1 MSSAVTSLLLPW
13 GGGKF
18 LFRLVRHPVSGMSSV
33 PEWVLI
39 SLIGVLIVL
48 LLLTLFGLAV
58 YSGLL
63 TEVEVRAGPPP
74 IRGVVLAYKFRVG
87 PYDESGNLY
96 TENVSLAPKLVSIGV
111 YYDNPMKVPVEFCR
125 YIVGSILSE
134 GDEKPLPDHVRIF
147 RKHGFKF
154 CVLPEVNHAVMATFP
169 YTTPFSI
176 QLATTRVHPALE
188 KYVKERKL
196 CAHPYVEIYK
206 GDKIIFMC
214 PLSRQ
219 DEFYVPEMKEL
230 LRKEKGETGQPELAA
245 SEMESLLP
253 EEILSL
259 DLVSESP
266 DELEGEDSQ
275 KKVHTDSERSPSES
289 GASGSSF
296 EELDLD
302 GSGAA
307 AKAHMDTSKKLGK
320 TTESLEKERAEE

>member
-1 MSSAVTSLLLPW
+1 M
-13 GGGKF
+13 G
-18 LFRLVRHPVSGMSSV
+18 SV
-33 PEWVLI
+33 PDWVLI
-39 SLIGVLIVL
+39 SLIAALVVL

-74 IRGVVLAYKFRVG
+74 IRGVVVAYKFRVG
-87 PYDESGNLY
+87 PYDEAGNLY

-125 YIVGSILSE
+125 YMVGSILSE

-154 CVLPEVNHAVMATFP
+154 CALPEVNHAVMATFP

-188 KYVKERKL
+188 RYVKERKL

-219 DEFYVPEMKEL
+219 NDFYVPEMKEL
-230 LRKEKGETGQPELAA
+230 LRKERGEPAPPET
-245 SEMESLLP
+245 
-253 EEILSL
+253 
-259 DLVSESP
+259 
-266 DELEGEDSQ
+266 
-275 KKVHTDSERSPSES
+275 TDSELDPLLLEDTLSLELISENPETKEDRNVKAKEQPDTSEKSPSES
-289 GASGSSF
+289 GASASSF

-302 GSGAA
+302 GSTAGAA
-307 AKAHMDTSKKLGK
+307 KSQQDDQTTWSKMPE
-320 TTESLEKERAEE
+320 TWDNEKPEE

>member
-1 MSSAVTSLLLPW
+1 
-13 GGGKF
+13 
-18 LFRLVRHPVSGMSSV
+18 MSSV

-39 SLIGVLIVL
+39 SLIAVLVVI
-48 LLLTLFGLAV
+48 LLLTLFALAV

-196 CAHPYVEIYK
+196 CAHPYLEIYK

-230 LRKEKGETGQPELAA
+230 LRKEKGETGQPEPAA
-245 SEMESLLP
+245 ELECLLP

-266 DELEGEDSQ
+266 EELEGEGAQ
-275 KKVHTDSERSPSES
+275 KKRHADSERSHSES

-302 GSGAA
+302 SSGAV
-307 AKAHMDTSKKLGK
+307 AKAQMDPHNKWSQK

>member
-1 MSSAVTSLLLPW
+1 M
-13 GGGKF
+13 G
-18 LFRLVRHPVSGMSSV
+18 SV

-39 SLIGVLIVL
+39 SLIAALIAL

-63 TEVEVRAGPPP
+63 TEVE
-74 IRGVVLAYKFRVG
+74 
-87 PYDESGNLY
+87 
-96 TENVSLAPKLVSIGV
+96 
-111 YYDNPMKVPVEFCR
+111 VPVEFCR

-219 DEFYVPEMKEL
+219 DDFYVPEMKEL
-230 LRKEKGETGQPELAA
+230 LRKERGEAP
-245 SEMESLLP
+245 LP
-253 EEILSL
+253 ESEGAELDPLLLEDTLSL
-259 DLVSESP
+259 ELVSENQ
-266 DELEGEDSQ
+266 EETETEGAQRKEQ
-275 KKVHTDSERSPSES
+275 NDSEKSPSES
-289 GASGSSF
+289 GASASSF

-302 GSGAA
+302 GNAAA
-307 AKAHMDTSKKLGK
+307 AKAQQDAK
-320 TTESLEKERAEE
+320 TEWSSMPESWDKERAEE

>member
-1 MSSAVTSLLLPW
+1 
-13 GGGKF
+13 
-18 LFRLVRHPVSGMSSV
+18 MSSV
-33 PEWVLI
+33 PEWVML
-39 SLIGVLIVL
+39 SLIGVLIGL
-48 LLLTLFGLAV
+48 LLLTLFGVAV

-74 IRGVVLAYKFRVG
+74 IRGVVVAYKFRVG

-96 TENVSLAPKLVSIGV
+96 TESVSLAPKLVSIGV

-134 GDEKPLPDHVRIF
+134 GDEKPVPDHVRIF

-196 CAHPYVEIYK
+196 SAHPYVEIYK

-219 DEFYVPEMKEL
+219 DDFYVPEMKEL
-230 LRKEKGETGQPELAA
+230 LRKEKGQPSLP
-245 SEMESLLP
+245 ESTEVDPLLP
-253 EEILSL
+253 EELMSL
-259 DLVSESP
+259 ELVSESP
-266 DELEGEDSQ
+266 EEVEAEGCKRKEQ
-275 KKVHTDSERSPSES
+275 TDSEKSPSES
-289 GASGSSF
+289 GASCSSF
-296 EELDLD
+296 EDLETD
-302 GSGAA
+302 ASGSVIKGQ
-307 AKAHMDTSKKLGK
+307 MDTK
-320 TTESLEKERAEE
+320 TKWSEMPEICEKARVEE

>member
-1 MSSAVTSLLLPW
+1 
-13 GGGKF
+13 
-18 LFRLVRHPVSGMSSV
+18 V

-87 PYDESGNLY
+87 PYDERGNLY
-96 TENVSLAPKLVSIGV
+96 TENVSLAPKLVSIGM
-111 YYDNPMKVPVEFCR
+111 YYQTPHQVVPVEFCR

-230 LRKEKGETGQPELAA
+230 LRKEKGETGKDGETAVTGQGNEAYCKTNSSELLVGLGAQIA
-245 SEMESLLP
+245 TKVTSCPGSLRREC
-253 EEILSL
+253 EE
-259 DLVSESP
+259 VS
-266 DELEGEDSQ
+266 
-275 KKVHTDSERSPSES
+275 TNSERSPSES

>member
-1 MSSAVTSLLLPW
+1 MGA
-13 GGGKF
+13 
-18 LFRLVRHPVSGMSSV
+18 V

-39 SLIGVLIVL
+39 SLIAALVAL

-74 IRGVVLAYKFRVG
+74 IRGVVVAYKFRVG

-96 TENVSLAPKLVSIGV
+96 TESVSLAPKLVSLGV

-196 CAHPYVEIYK
+196 SAHPYVEIYK

-219 DEFYVPEMKEL
+219 DDFYVPEMKEL
-230 LRKEKGETGQPELAA
+230 LRKERGEPP
-245 SEMESLLP
+245 LP
-253 EEILSL
+253 EDEGAELDPLLEDTLSL
-259 DLVSESP
+259 ELVSENQEETEAESP
-266 DELEGEDSQ
+266 QRKDQ
-275 KKVHTDSERSPSES
+275 TDSEKSPSEC
-289 GASGSSF
+289 GASASSEASASSF
-296 EELDLD
+296 EDLNLD
-302 GSGAA
+302 GNAAA
-307 AKAHMDTSKKLGK
+307 AKAQQGTK
-320 TTESLEKERAEE
+320 TEWSEMPESWDKERAEE

>member
-1 MSSAVTSLLLPW
+1 
-13 GGGKF
+13 
-18 LFRLVRHPVSGMSSV
+18 MSSV
-33 PEWVLI
+33 PEWVLL
-39 SLIGVLIVL
+39 SLIAALIAL
-48 LLLTLFGLAV
+48 LLLTLFGVAV

-74 IRGVVLAYKFRVG
+74 IRGVVVAYKFRVG

-125 YIVGSILSE
+125 YMVGTILCE

-154 CVLPEVNHAVMATFP
+154 WVLPEVNHAVMATFP

-196 CAHPYVEIYK
+196 SAHPYVEIYK

-219 DEFYVPEMKEL
+219 NDFYVPEMKEL
-230 LRKEKGETGQPELAA
+230 MRKEKGE
-245 SEMESLLP
+245 ESLPDSAETDPMLP
-253 EEILSL
+253 EELMSL
-259 DLVSESP
+259 ELVSENP
-266 DELEGEDSQ
+266 EETGDGSQ
-275 KKVHTDSERSPSES
+275 QKEHMESEKSHSES
-289 GASGSSF
+289 GASCSSF
-296 EELDLD
+296 EELETDACGSAGKAQLD
-302 GSGAA
+302 TK
-307 AKAHMDTSKKLGK
+307 AKWSEMPETW
-320 TTESLEKERAEE
+320 EKAKPEE

>member
-1 MSSAVTSLLLPW
+1 
-13 GGGKF
+13 
-18 LFRLVRHPVSGMSSV
+18 MSSV

-39 SLIGVLIVL
+39 SLIAALIGL

-74 IRGVVLAYKFRVG
+74 IRGVVVAYKFRVG

-96 TENVSLAPKLVSIGV
+96 TESVSLAPKLVSVGV

-188 KYVKERKL
+188 RYVKERKL

-214 PLSRQ
+214 PLAKQ
-219 DEFYVPEMKEL
+219 DDFYVPEMKEL
-230 LRKEKGETGQPELAA
+230 MRKERGEPPPLETSDSELDP
-245 SEMESLLP
+245 LLLDDQ
-253 EEILSL
+253 LSL
-259 DLVSESP
+259 ELVSENQEKEKESVP
-266 DELEGEDSQ
+266 QNEP
-275 KKVHTDSERSPSES
+275 TDSEKSEKSPSES
-289 GASGSSF
+289 GASASSF

-302 GSGAA
+302 GQALGTKSQPDSQAVWS
-307 AKAHMDTSKKLGK
+307 KMPDTWDK
-320 TTESLEKERAEE
+320 ESPEE

>member
-1 MSSAVTSLLLPW
+1 
-13 GGGKF
+13 
-18 LFRLVRHPVSGMSSV
+18 MSSV

-39 SLIGVLIVL
+39 SLIAALIAL

-74 IRGVVLAYKFRVG
+74 IRGVVVAYKFRVG

-96 TENVSLAPKLVSIGV
+96 TESVSLAPKLVSIGV

-134 GDEKPLPDHVRIF
+134 GDEKPIPDHVRIF

-188 KYVKERKL
+188 RYVKERKL

-219 DEFYVPEMKEL
+219 DDFYVPEMKEL
-230 LRKEKGETGQPELAA
+230 LRKERGEPAPPVETTSSELDP
-245 SEMESLLP
+245 LLL
-253 EEILSL
+253 EETLSL
-259 DLVSESP
+259 ELVSENQ
-266 DELEGEDSQ
+266 EEKEGEPTPQ
-275 KKVHTDSERSPSES
+275 KEQTDSEKSPSES
-289 GASGSSF
+289 GASASSF
-296 EELDLD
+296 EELDVD
-302 GSGAA
+302 GNASGA
-307 AKAHMDTSKKLGK
+307 KSQQDTQMTWSKMPDTWDKDK
-320 TTESLEKERAEE
+320 PEE

>member
-1 MSSAVTSLLLPW
+1 
-13 GGGKF
+13 
-18 LFRLVRHPVSGMSSV
+18 MSSV

-39 SLIGVLIVL
+39 SLIAAVVAL

-96 TENVSLAPKLVSIGV
+96 TESVSMAPKLVSIGV

-188 KYVKERKL
+188 KYVK
-196 CAHPYVEIYK
+196 VEGK
-206 GDKIIFMC
+206 QG
-214 PLSRQ
+214 R
-219 DEFYVPEMKEL
+219 V
-230 LRKEKGETGQPELAA
+230 LRGHVL
-245 SEMESLLP
+245 
-253 EEILSL
+253 
-259 DLVSESP
+259 
-266 DELEGEDSQ
+266 
-275 KKVHTDSERSPSES
+275 
-289 GASGSSF
+289 
-296 EELDLD
+296 
-302 GSGAA
+302 
-307 AKAHMDTSKKLGK
+307 
-320 TTESLEKERAEE
+320 

>member
-1 MSSAVTSLLLPW
+1 
-13 GGGKF
+13 
-18 LFRLVRHPVSGMSSV
+18 MSSV

-39 SLIGVLIVL
+39 SLIAALIGL

-74 IRGVVLAYKFRVG
+74 IRGVVVAYKFRVG

-96 TENVSLAPKLVSIGV
+96 TESVSLAPKLVSVGV

-188 KYVKERKL
+188 RYVKFWVLLDSEL
-196 CAHPYVEIYK
+196 
-206 GDKIIFMC
+206 D
-214 PLSRQ
+214 PL
-219 DEFYVPEMKEL
+219 L
-230 LRKEKGETGQPELAA
+230 LDDQ
-245 SEMESLLP
+245 
-253 EEILSL
+253 LSL
-259 DLVSESP
+259 ELVSENQEKEKESVP
-266 DELEGEDSQ
+266 QNEP
-275 KKVHTDSERSPSES
+275 TDSEKSEKSP
-289 GASGSSF
+289 ASRGPAASSF

-302 GSGAA
+302 GQALGTKSQPDSQAVWS
-307 AKAHMDTSKKLGK
+307 KMPDTWDK
-320 TTESLEKERAEE
+320 ESPEE

>member
-1 MSSAVTSLLLPW
+1 MSSIPD
-13 GGGKF
+13 
-18 LFRLVRHPVSGMSSV
+18 
-33 PEWVLI
+33 WVLL
-39 SLIGVLIVL
+39 SLIAALIAL
-48 LLLTLFGLAV
+48 LLLTLFGVAV

-74 IRGVVLAYKFRVG
+74 IRGVVVAYKFRIG

-96 TENVSLAPKLVSIGV
+96 TESVSLAPKLVSIGV

-125 YIVGSILSE
+125 YMVGSILSE
-134 GDEKPLPDHVRIF
+134 GDEKPVPDHVRIF

-219 DEFYVPEMKEL
+219 DDFYVPEMKEL
-230 LRKEKGETGQPELAA
+230 IRKEKGQPSLPESELDP
-245 SEMESLLP
+245 LLP
-253 EEILSL
+253 EELMSL
-259 DLVSESP
+259 EMVSESP
-266 DELEGEDSQ
+266 EEIEGESSQ
-275 KKVHTDSERSPSES
+275 KKEHPDSEKSPSES
-289 GASGSSF
+289 GASASSF
-296 EELDLD
+296 EELELD
-302 GSGAA
+302 GSGSGAQGQTD
-307 AKAHMDTSKKLGK
+307 AKSKWSEAHESWEK
-320 TTESLEKERAEE
+320 TTDEK

>member
-1 MSSAVTSLLLPW
+1 
-13 GGGKF
+13 
-18 LFRLVRHPVSGMSSV
+18 MSSV
-33 PEWVLI
+33 PDWVLL
-39 SLIGVLIVL
+39 SLVGVLVAL
-48 LLLTLFGLAV
+48 LLLTLFGVAV

-63 TEVEVRAGPPP
+63 AEVEVRAGPPP
-74 IRGVVLAYKFRVG
+74 IRGVVVAYKFRVG

-96 TENVSLAPKLVSIGV
+96 TESVSIAPKLVSIGV

-125 YIVGSILSE
+125 YMVGSILCE

-154 CVLPEVNHAVMATFP
+154 CALPEVNHAVMATFP

-196 CAHPYVEIYK
+196 SAHPYVEIYK

-219 DEFYVPEMKEL
+219 DDFYVPEMKEI
-230 LRKEKGETGQPELAA
+230 LRKEKGEEA
-245 SEMESLLP
+245 LP
-253 EEILSL
+253 ETETAANAELDLLESEGILSL
-259 DLVSESP
+259 ELVSESQEEV
-266 DELEGEDSQ
+266 DAGSAQTKEQ
-275 KKVHTDSERSPSES
+275 TDNEKSPSES

-302 GSGAA
+302 IGS
-307 AKAHMDTSKKLGK
+307 DTKRLLDIKNK
-320 TTESLEKERAEE
+320 

>member
-1 MSSAVTSLLLPW
+1 MGA
-13 GGGKF
+13 
-18 LFRLVRHPVSGMSSV
+18 V

-39 SLIGVLIVL
+39 CLVAALVAL
-48 LLLTLFGLAV
+48 LLLTLFGVAV

-74 IRGVVLAYKFRVG
+74 IRGAVLAYKFRVG

-96 TENVSLAPKLVSIGV
+96 TESVSIAPKLVSIGV

-125 YIVGSILSE
+125 YIVGSILCE

-147 RKHGFKF
+147 RKHGYKF
-154 CVLPEVNHAVMATFP
+154 CALPEVSHAVMATFP

-188 KYVKERKL
+188 RYVKERKL
-196 CAHPYVEIYK
+196 SAHPYVEIYK

-219 DEFYVPEMKEL
+219 DDFYVPEMKEL
-230 LRKEKGETGQPELAA
+230 LRKERGEPEL
-245 SEMESLLP
+245 P
-253 EEILSL
+253 EATELDPLTLEGTLSL
-259 DLVSESP
+259 ELVSESREEVESGDP
-266 DELEGEDSQ
+266 QPKEQ
-275 KKVHTDSERSPSES
+275 TDSEKSPSES
-289 GASGSSF
+289 GASCSSF

-302 GSGAA
+302 ISGSGA
-307 AKAHMDTSKKLGK
+307 KRQMDTKNK
-320 TTESLEKERAEE
+320 

>member
-1 MSSAVTSLLLPW
+1 M
-13 GGGKF
+13 G
-18 LFRLVRHPVSGMSSV
+18 SV

-39 SLIGVLIVL
+39 TLIATLVAL

-74 IRGVVLAYKFRVG
+74 IRGVVVAYKFRVG

-96 TENVSLAPKLVSIGV
+96 TESVSLAPKLVSVGV

-219 DEFYVPEMKEL
+219 DDFYVPEMKEL
-230 LRKEKGETGQPELAA
+230 LRKERGEPP
-245 SEMESLLP
+245 LP
-253 EEILSL
+253 ESEGAELDPLLLEDTLSL
-259 DLVSESP
+259 ELVSENQ
-266 DELEGEDSQ
+266 EETEAEGSQ
-275 KKVHTDSERSPSES
+275 PKEKSDTEKSPSES
-289 GASGSSF
+289 GASASSF
-296 EELDLD
+296 EDLDLD
-302 GSGAA
+302 GNTAA
-307 AKAHMDTSKKLGK
+307 IKAQQDAKTEWSKMPENWDK
-320 TTESLEKERAEE
+320 EKAEE